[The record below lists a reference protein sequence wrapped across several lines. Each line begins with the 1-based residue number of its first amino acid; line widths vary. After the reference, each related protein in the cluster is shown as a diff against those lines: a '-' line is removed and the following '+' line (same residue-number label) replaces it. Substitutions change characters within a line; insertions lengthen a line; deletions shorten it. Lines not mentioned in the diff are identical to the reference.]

1 MNISLIGYGKMGKAI
16 EALLPTRNHTCVA
29 KLNAADLT
37 GAESLNN
44 AQVAIEFTQPEAA
57 YNNIKLCLENNIPV
71 VIGTTGWYDKFD
83 ELKKICIENN
93 GRMFHATNFSVGV
106 NLFFELNKKLAKLM
120 SNQLEYAVEIEEIHH
135 TQKLDSPSGTAI
147 TIAEGVLENVSDKK
161 QWVNEDSANPD
172 DLSIISVREPEV
184 PGTHVVTYTSEIDEI
199 EIKHTAFSRQGFA
212 LGAIVAAEFL
222 ADAKPGI
229 YTMQDL
235 LNL

>member
-1 MNISLIGYGKMGKAI
+1 MNITLIGYGKMGKAI
-16 EALLPTRNHTCVA
+16 EALLPSRNHTCVA
-29 KLNAADLT
+29 KLNAEDLT
-37 GAESLNN
+37 SATSLNN
-44 AQVAIEFTQPEAA
+44 GDVAIEFTQPEAA
-57 YNNIKLCLENNIPV
+57 FNNIKLCLENNIPV

-147 TIAEGVLENVSDKK
+147 TIAEGVLENVNDKK

-184 PGTHVVTYTSEIDEI
+184 PGTHLVTYTSEIDEI

-212 LGAIVAAEFL
+212 LGAIIAAEFL